1 MTCPSLM
8 KGSLINY
15 TLFDKMK
22 LNNILGKILGTD
34 KLYFEDVNIEEE
46 VIDEIIDIAKESH
59 PNEFI
64 ALLEGRV
71 DDGILN
77 ITGLIFLPS
86 DVSNESAVMQV
97 FMQPLTMNS
106 LGSVHSHPGPSAS
119 PSDADLEFFSS
130 KGVFHMII
138 AEPYTKES
146 IRAYDSWGNVVN
158 YCII

>member
-1 MTCPSLM
+1 
-8 KGSLINY
+8 
-15 TLFDKMK
+15 MK

-34 KLYFEDVNIEEE
+34 KLQFEEVHIDEE
-46 VIDEIIDIAKESH
+46 VIDDIINIAKESY
-59 PNEFI
+59 PNEFV

-71 DDGILN
+71 EDGILN

-106 LGSVHSHPGPSAS
+106 IGSVHSHPGPSAS
-119 PSDADLEFFSS
+119 PSDADLEFFAS

-138 AEPYTKES
+138 AEPYTKDS
-146 IRAYDSWGNVVN
+146 IRAYDSWGNVISFR
-158 YCII
+158 II